1 MKPLLIGVVVYIA
14 SGIVHE
20 ANAGDESVWHTDY
33 DTAKAN
39 AGKNGLPMFVV
50 FR

>member
-1 MKPLLIGVVVYIA
+1 MKPLLIGAAVCIA

-20 ANAGDESVWHTDY
+20 VHADVETVWHTDY
-33 DTAKAN
+33 EAAKAI
-39 AGKNGLPMFVV
+39 AGQNGLPMFVV